1 MEGETTMTERVLG
14 GRYVLEECIGSGG
27 MAEVWRAND
36 HLLAR
41 TVAVKILHAAY
52 KNDVEFI
59 ERFHREA
66 KAAAGL
72 SHPNIVSIF
81 DVGLEG
87 EDHFIVMEYVP
98 GSTLK
103 EKIKN
108 EAPLDIP
115 IAVRIAKDIASGL
128 AHAHAN
134 NIVHC
139 DIKPHNILMTDD
151 NRAKIGDFG
160 IARAVTESTM
170 TYSGSVMGSVHYFS
184 PEQARGS
191 MITPKSD
198 VYSLGIVMYEMLTGR
213 LPFNGDNPVTIAMKH
228 VEEEPV
234 PPTSYRHKIPPMLE
248 AIVLRAMNKNPD
260 TRPTSA
266 DLVQELSVVEKT
278 FGLTK
283 AEDPDATKVL
293 PRAETN
299 IPSRRSARRK
309 STPPSEPPKKSFFQS
324 KMFAVG
330 LMVFLLM
337 GFGLG
342 SFLAF
347 GNFFNQEEV
356 VVPDVKGKQLA
367 LARQLLEDGKLRV
380 NVAETYDGTVPP
392 GQVVSQDPESGKT
405 VRSSRLVTIYV
416 SKGGEELEMP
426 DLKGLPKS
434 AALEVITKAGLNLDS
449 IYEKYSDEE
458 PGTVLSHDPVAGTK
472 INRGSLIDITVSKG
486 EGSTSAGY
494 GDAEPV
500 KAKKTSVPDLQ
511 GASLDLARTGLEA
524 HGLTIGTISY
534 QISTQAAGTV
544 LRQTPSAGTEL
555 YSGEAV
561 DLVVAEP
568 EPEPS
573 ASTSEEPSYYETD
586 NRDVDKQSDSTE
598 ERDEP
603 VRSFVPGTEP
613 ELYGLDQESEA
624 PSEAPSRESGG
635 SKSR

>member
-1 MEGETTMTERVLG
+1 MESGTTMTERVLS

-87 EDHFIVMEYVP
+87 DDHFIVMEYVP

-128 AHAHAN
+128 ANAHAN
-134 NIVHC
+134 NLVHC

-234 PPTSYRHKIPPMLE
+234 PPTAYRHKIPPMLE

-266 DLVQELSVVEKT
+266 ELVQELAVVEKT
-278 FGLTK
+278 FGMTK

-293 PRAETN
+293 PRAEAN
-299 IPSRRSARRK
+299 IPSRRAARRK
-309 STPPSEPPKKSFFQS
+309 PTPPSEPPKKSFFQS

-356 VVPDVKGKQLA
+356 IVPDVKGKQLA

-405 VRSSRLVTIYV
+405 VRSARLVTIYV

-434 AALEVITKAGLNLDS
+434 AAMEVITKAGLNLDS

-486 EGSTSAGY
+486 EGSSGSSY
-494 GDAEPV
+494 GGAEPV

-534 QISTQAAGTV
+534 QISTQAEGTV

-568 EPEPS
+568 EPEPTHNS
-573 ASTSEEPSYYETD
+573 MEEPSYYETD
-586 NRDVDKQSDSTE
+586 SRDGSDRSDSTE
-598 ERDEP
+598 NEEP

-613 ELYGLDQESEA
+613 ELYGLDRETEE
-624 PSEAPSRESGG
+624 PSEAPSRENGG
-635 SKSR
+635 TKSR

>member
-1 MEGETTMTERVLG
+1 MTERVLS
-14 GRYVLEECIGSGG
+14 GRYVLEEKIGSGG
-27 MAEVWRAND
+27 MAEVYRAHD
-36 HLLAR
+36 HLLDR

-87 EDHFIVMEYVP
+87 DDHFIVMEYVP

-115 IAVRIAKDIASGL
+115 IAVRIAKDIANGL
-128 AHAHAN
+128 ASAHAN

-213 LPFNGDNPVTIAMKH
+213 LPFNGDNPVSIAMKH

-234 PPTSYRHKIPPMLE
+234 PPTTLRQTIPPMLE
-248 AIVLRAMNKNPD
+248 AVILRAMNKNPD

-266 DLVQELSVVEKT
+266 ELVQELSVVEKT
-278 FGLTK
+278 FGMTK
-283 AEDPDATKVL
+283 AADPDATQVL
-293 PRAETN
+293 PRAEAN
-299 IPSRRSARRK
+299 IPSRRAARRK
-309 STPPSEPPKKSFFQS
+309 TPTPEPQKKSFFHS
-324 KMFAVG
+324 KMFATG
-330 LMVFLLM
+330 LIIFLM
-337 GFGLG
+337 AGFGLG

-405 VRSSRLVTIYV
+405 VRSARLVTIYV

-434 AALEVITKAGLNLDS
+434 AAMEVITKAGLNLDS

-486 EGSTSAGY
+486 EGSSGASY

-524 HGLTIGTISY
+524 RGLTIGTISY
-534 QISTQAAGTV
+534 QISTQAEGTV

-555 YSGEAV
+555 YSGEAI

-568 EPEPS
+568 EPTSS
-573 ASTSEEPSYYETD
+573 ASEEPTYE
-586 NRDVDKQSDSTE
+586 
-598 ERDEP
+598 EP
-603 VRSFVPGTEP
+603 VYRNAPSRDREAEYNTEPTEREEPIRSFEPESTPEP
-613 ELYGLDQESEA
+613 ELYGLDRKEES

-635 SKSR
+635 TKSR

>member
-1 MEGETTMTERVLG
+1 MTERVLS

-87 EDHFIVMEYVP
+87 DDHFIVMEYVP

-234 PPTSYRHKIPPMLE
+234 PPTSLRQKIPPMLE

-266 DLVQELSVVEKT
+266 ELVQELSVVEKT
-278 FGLTK
+278 FGMTK
-283 AEDPDATKVL
+283 AADPDATQVL
-293 PRAETN
+293 PRAEAN
-299 IPSRRSARRK
+299 IPSRRAARRK
-309 STPPSEPPKKSFFQS
+309 PTPPAEPPKKSFFQS

-330 LMVFLLM
+330 LIMFLLV

-405 VRSSRLVTIYV
+405 VRSARLVTIYV

-486 EGSTSAGY
+486 EGSTSSGY

-534 QISTQAAGTV
+534 QISTQAEGTV

-568 EPEPS
+568 EPEP
-573 ASTSEEPSYYETD
+573 TRNESEEPSYYEADT
-586 NRDVDKQSDSTE
+586 RDDADRSESTE
-598 ERDEP
+598 RKEP
-603 VRSFVPGTEP
+603 VRSFEL
-613 ELYGLDQESEA
+613 ELYGLDREAEA

-635 SKSR
+635 TKSR